1 MIYTPRTGKWGEPPA
16 IYKLDSIRRAG
27 GARGG
32 REPGVGR
39 LANATD
45 PLNVVKR
52 AICGRFAL
60 HKKTICVMRGRF
72 LEQIQT

>member
-1 MIYTPRTGKWGEPPA
+1 M
-16 IYKLDSIRRAG
+16 
-27 GARGG
+27 
-32 REPGVGR
+32 VGR

-60 HKKTICVMRGRF
+60 HKKTICVMCGRF